1 MARPRSQLVSLE
13 ATPYYHCVSRCVR
26 RAFLCGED
34 RFTKKSFDHRK
45 PWLVERLALL
55 AEVFAIDI
63 AAYAV
68 MSNHYHL
75 VLHVDRDRAKNWSD
89 EEVINRWTRL
99 YKGPLLIQ
107 RLRAG
112 HALSSAERAMT
123 AVYIEHFR
131 RQLAN
136 LSRFMACLNE
146 YIARRAN
153 QEDGCTGRFWEGRF
167 KSQALLD
174 ESALLSC
181 MTYVDLNPIRAG
193 MAEDLLT
200 SDFTSI
206 QDRLGQIDDVRAT
219 RSNQI
224 RYQPPGLLPFQ
235 ESQVETVSTPVLP
248 CRLQDYLAVV
258 DWTGRVVRADKRG
271 FIQQQ
276 SPVLLRQLGLSE
288 SQWRFLT
295 LEIQKQSILM
305 LSGLDRLTMLER
317 NMKRRAAKHKAA

>member
-1 MARPRSQLVSLE
+1 MTRPRSQLVVLE
-13 ATPYYHCVSRCVR
+13 ATPYYHCISRCVR

-34 RFTKKSFDHRK
+34 RFTGKSFDHRK

-55 AEVFAIDI
+55 VETFAIDI

-68 MSNHYHL
+68 MSNHYHV
-75 VLHVDRDRAKNWSD
+75 VLHIDQDRAENWSD
-89 EEVINRWTRL
+89 DEVVNRWTRL

-107 RLRAG
+107 RLQAG
-112 HALSSAERAMT
+112 HVLSAIERALT
-123 AVYIEHFR
+123 KVYIDHFR

-153 QEDGCTGRFWEGRF
+153 QEDCCSGRFWEGRF

-193 MAEDLLT
+193 IAPDL
-200 SDFTSI
+200 FTSGFTSV
-206 QDRLGQIDDVRAT
+206 QDRLRQIDPLRVTRAYLAPFQLP
-219 RSNQI
+219 R
-224 RYQPPGLLPFQ
+224 LLPFT
-235 ESQVETVSTPVLP
+235 ERSGDSNASPLLP

-276 SPVLLRQLGLSE
+276 SPVLLQQLGLSQ
-288 SQWRFLT
+288 SQWGVLA
-295 LEIQKQSILM
+295 LEIQKQSVCM
-305 LSGLDRLTMLER
+305 LNGLVSLE
-317 NMKRRAAKHKAA
+317 KLERRAARHKAA

>member
-1 MARPRSQLVSLE
+1 MTRPRSQLVSLE
-13 ATPYYHCVSRCVR
+13 ATPYYHCISRCVR

-34 RFTKKSFDHRK
+34 RLTGKSFDHRK

-68 MSNHYHL
+68 MSNHYHV
-75 VLHVDRDRAKNWSD
+75 VLHIDQERAKNWSD

-99 YKGPLLIQ
+99 YKGPWLIQ
-107 RLRAG
+107 RQQAG
-112 HALSSAERAMT
+112 HALSDAERTFAR
-123 AVYIEHFR
+123 IHIDHFR

-153 QEDGCTGRFWEGRF
+153 QEDDCTGRFWEGRF

-193 MAEDLLT
+193 IASDSFD

-206 QDRLGQIDDVRAT
+206 QYRLEEVDASRIT
-219 RSNQI
+219 RSEQVQ
-224 RYQPPGLLPFQ
+224 YQRPRLLPFIG
-235 ESQVETVSTPVLP
+235 SRRKAPASHLLP

-258 DWTGRVVRADKRG
+258 DWTGRVVRAEKRG
-271 FIQQQ
+271 SIELG
-276 SPVLLRQLGLSE
+276 SPALLTQLGLSE
-288 SQWRFLT
+288 SQWGVLA
-295 LEIQKQSILM
+295 LEIQKQSVRM
-305 LSGLDRLTMLER
+305 LHGLDRLERLER
-317 NMKRRAAKHKAA
+317 KAERYKAA